1 MTLPYTME
9 LNDIPMM
16 AVQHHESDYLLKRTI
31 DQFDRLYAE
40 GEKRAKIL
48 ALAIHPYLSGQPHRI
63 KYLEAIYDYARR
75 FDGVEY
81 WTGEEILQWYL
92 QSKPAIAGVTLL
104 LAATL
109 ASGTASAAAPC
120 RTGGPYEA
128 WLAAFE
134 REAIAGG
141 VSQRTV
147 AEVAPY
153 LTYDQRIVNI
163 DSGQRVF
170 SQTFLEFS
178 DRMAA
183 AYRIQ
188 TGAAKIKTYAQVFA
202 RIDQQYGVPAPVIVA
217 FWALESDFG
226 ANMGKE
232 KTLSAL
238 ASLAYDC
245 RRADRFRAQLLDAL
259 RLIERGDLRPED
271 MIGSWAGELGQT
283 QMMPSEYFQYAVDY
297 DGDGKRNLLRSAP
310 DVLGST
316 ANYLLGLGWKRGEPW
331 LTEVRVPANLPWDQA
346 DLAIQLPRSKWAS
359 YGVTLADGRAAAR
372 RQSARVAAVA
382 DGAARTRL
390 PRLREFPDLSAV
402 EQLAGLFDHGGLS
415 RHPHRR
421 RAGAASRL
429 AAAGARLRR
438 HEGDANH
445 AGARRLRRR
454 QNRRLCRL
462 ENPAGGQGDAKE
474 IRPAGGFLSDG
485 GTARAHARG
494 PLRAVETF
502 ACASRSFSLFCCALP
517 RRPPRKRSPSR
528 WCRACP
534 AARPMWRSTRA
545 ISATPASTSR
555 SSASIRSARRWRF
568 SPPTRCRWRKA
579 ASMPGS
585 TIRWRRACRWRWR
598 WKAARR
604 RPITRSSSAP
614 I

>member
-1 MTLPYTME
+1 VVF
-9 LNDIPMM
+9 
-16 AVQHHESDYLLKRTI
+16 A
-31 DQFDRLYAE
+31 
-40 GEKRAKIL
+40 
-48 ALAIHPYLSGQPHRI
+48 
-63 KYLEAIYDYARR
+63 
-75 FDGVEY
+75 
-81 WTGEEILQWYL
+81 
-92 QSKPAIAGVTLL
+92 SKSRIAGAALL
-104 LAATL
+104 LATTL
-109 ASGTASAAAPC
+109 ASGAASAAAPC

-134 REAIAGG
+134 REAVAGG

-147 AEVAPY
+147 GEVAPY

-331 LTEVRVPANLPWDQA
+331 LTEVRVPANMPWDQA

-359 YGVTLADGRAAAR
+359 YGVTLADGRALPADNLPASLLLPMGRFGPAFLVYANFQIYLQWNNSLVYSTTAAYLATR
-372 RQSARVAAVA
+372 IAGAPALHRGSPPPALAFADMKEMQTLLARAGYDVGKI
-382 DGAARTRL
+382 DG
-390 PRLREFPDLSAV
+390 F
-402 EQLAGLFDHGGLS
+402 AGLKTRQAVKEMQKKYGLPADSYPTGELLARMRGG
-415 RHPHRR
+415 R
-421 RAGAASRL
+421 
-429 AAAGARLRR
+429 
-438 HEGDANH
+438 
-445 AGARRLRRR
+445 
-454 QNRRLCRL
+454 
-462 ENPAGGQGDAKE
+462 
-474 IRPAGGFLSDG
+474 
-485 GTARAHARG
+485 
-494 PLRAVETF
+494 
-502 ACASRSFSLFCCALP
+502 
-517 RRPPRKRSPSR
+517 
-528 WCRACP
+528 
-534 AARPMWRSTRA
+534 
-545 ISATPASTSR
+545 
-555 SSASIRSARRWRF
+555 
-568 SPPTRCRWRKA
+568 
-579 ASMPGS
+579 
-585 TIRWRRACRWRWR
+585 
-598 WKAARR
+598 
-604 RPITRSSSAP
+604 
-614 I
+614 